1 MPASQRWTDPRCT
14 DLDMPYGGRFIE
26 LSDGRLFTVQNNTT
40 LFSSDDGKTW
50 EDGGPVYTGRKP
62 GVPGSGPMIKTE
74 DGVIV
79 MLFADMSTFR
89 SSSRGWND
97 AAGKAPDDVRL
108 DVWSIR
114 SLDEGQTWQ
123 DRHRVLE
130 GYCGAMINMIQMS
143 RNGPI
148 VAPIQDLWYDPDRNV
163 QPVFTSGDNG
173 KSWTKSNVIDLGGH
187 GHHDGAMES
196 IVIELNDRRVWMLI
210 RTNWDYFWEAYS
222 MDEGLSWRVI
232 QPTNIDASSAP
243 GYILRLASGR
253 MVLVWNRLYP
263 EGATS
268 YQRRAGAYS
277 SEPGSWHREE
287 LSIAFSE
294 DDGASWTDPV
304 VLAKEE
310 TGPLLPVRVRAQA
323 RRAVDNHR
331 LPRLRPGLHQRGGV
345 GLTARTTASPVRRG
359 KIEMGVPLLWYSHDR
374 VEQPH
379 EVKRESLM
387 DAYRPLP
394 GTPVEELDTPCLLVD
409 LDAVENNYGVVA
421 ETYRDTV
428 CKMRQHTKNIKSPR
442 LARMQIDAGGTVGGV
457 CTAKVSEAEVMVEG
471 GVTDVLVANQV
482 ARRDKIARL
491 CALARRAEVK
501 VCADNAG
508 NLRDLSEVA
517 SEHGRLRRRA
527 RRDTHRH
534 GPRGRAQPGAGGRA
548 REAGAG
554 SSRHRVQGR
563 HEPPELGGA
572 RPGGEGDHRAGLHPD
587 MPGRRN
593 RHRGG
598 GHPRGGR
605 LHRRDVFVR
614 RGGPHTRR
622 HRGGGRHL
630 RADGRAVQLHGGVPG
645 SEQGAMHRGEHAKP
659 KRCVWPT

>member
-62 GVPGSGPMIKTE
+62 GVPRSGPMIKTE
-74 DGVIV
+74 DGAIV

-173 KSWTKSNVIDLGGH
+173 KTWTKSNVIDLGGH

-263 EGATS
+263 VGATS

-310 TGPLLPVRVRAQA
+310 TGLSYPYVFER
-323 RRAVDNHR
+323 
-331 LPRLRPGLHQRGGV
+331 RPGELWI
-345 GLTARTTASPVRRG
+345 TTG
-359 KIEMGVPLLWYSHDR
+359 
-374 VEQPH
+374 
-379 EVKRESLM
+379 
-387 DAYRPLP
+387 
-394 GTPVEELDTPCLLVD
+394 
-409 LDAVENNYGVVA
+409 
-421 ETYRDTV
+421 
-428 CKMRQHTKNIKSPR
+428 
-442 LARMQIDAGGTVGGV
+442 
-457 CTAKVSEAEVMVEG
+457 
-471 GVTDVLVANQV
+471 
-482 ARRDKIARL
+482 
-491 CALARRAEVK
+491 
-501 VCADNAG
+501 
-508 NLRDLSEVA
+508 
-517 SEHGRLRRRA
+517 
-527 RRDTHRH
+527 
-534 GPRGRAQPGAGGRA
+534 
-548 REAGAG
+548 
-554 SSRHRVQGR
+554 
-563 HEPPELGGA
+563 
-572 RPGGEGDHRAGLHPD
+572 
-587 MPGRRN
+587 
-593 RHRGG
+593 
-598 GHPRGGR
+598 
-605 LHRRDVFVR
+605 F
-614 RGGPHTRR
+614 
-622 HRGGGRHL
+622 
-630 RADGRAVQLHGGVPG
+630 
-645 SEQGAMHRGEHAKP
+645 QGALQVSIKEEEW
-659 KRCVWPT
+659 V